1 MTFKFDKQKIKKKY
15 ESFSLEEVYEERN
28 VNALGIESVCR
39 LRNKCERSGYDRTR
53 NLLI

>member
-1 MTFKFDKQKIKKKY
+1 MNFKFDKQKIKKY

-28 VNALGIESVCR
+28 VNALGIVERACR
-39 LRNKCERSGYDRTR
+39 LRNKCERSGYDRRR